1 MGKQSLSEASGGK
14 LWCAVTDMDQYLF
27 GQGTHYEIYKKLGAH
42 PAEYE
47 GEQGVYFAVWAPNA
61 KGVRVVGDFN
71 SWGSD
76 GYKMQR
82 LEPLGIYEVFIPG
95 LKPGNLYKYLIETK
109 KGDYLYKAD
118 PFAFYAEM
126 RPGTASR
133 IADIDHFTWSDER
146 WMEKRKDWNA
156 AESPMSIYEVH
167 PGSWRRHEHDADED
181 GYYNYREFAV
191 ELTKYVKEM
200 GYTHIELMGIAE
212 HPFDGSWGYQV
223 TGYFAPTSRHGS
235 PADFQYMMDYF
246 HKNNIGVILDWV
258 PAHFPRDAHGLA
270 NFDGTPL
277 YEHPDSRRG
286 EHPDWGT
293 KIFNYE
299 KSEVRNFLIANAL
312 YWLNHY
318 HVDGL
323 RVDAVA
329 SMLYLDYGK
338 RDGQWLPNKYGG
350 NQNLDAIWFFK
361 HLNSIIRGRKD
372 GSMIIA
378 EESTAWPGVTKDPDE
393 DGLGFTFKWNM
404 GWMNDFLEYMKL
416 DPYFRKD
423 NHNKMTFAMSY
434 AYSENYILVL
444 SHDEVVHLECS
455 MLNKMPGY
463 LVDKFANLRA
473 GYTFM
478 IGHPGKKLLFMG
490 NEFAQLR
497 EWSEDRELDWYLLDE
512 ERHRQMQNYV
522 KALLHLYRKYRC
534 LYELDDHWDGFQWI
548 NVDDCFRSIFSFVR
562 YSKSKRKSLLFVM
575 NFTPMEYP
583 DYRVGVPKKKNYRL
597 VLDGDAAEF
606 GGNGREKPEF
616 FEAKKGACD
625 NQPYYLEYPLSPC
638 GVAVFEF

>member
-1 MGKQSLSEASGGK
+1 MEKKEERP
-14 LWCAVTDMDQYLF
+14 WCMITEMDQYLF

-42 PAEYE
+42 LTEYE
-47 GEQGVYFAVWAPNA
+47 GEKGVYFAVWAPHA
-61 KGVRVVGDFN
+61 KGVRVVGEFN
-71 SWGSD
+71 CWGSD
-76 GYKMQR
+76 GYRMNR
-82 LEPLGIYEVFIPG
+82 LEPLGIYEVFVPG
-95 LKPGNLYKYLIETK
+95 LEEGCMYKYLIETEK
-109 KGDYLYKAD
+109 RDYLYKAD
-118 PFAFYAEM
+118 PFAFYAEK

-133 IADIDHFTWSDER
+133 VADISGFTWHDDR
-146 WMEKRKDWNA
+146 WMTKRAGWNA

-167 PGSWRRHEHDADED
+167 PGSWKRHPHEEDED
-181 GYYNYREFAV
+181 GFYNYRELAE
-191 ELTKYVKEM
+191 ELTEYIKKM

-223 TGYFAPTSRHGS
+223 TGYFAPTSRYGT
-235 PADFQYMMDYF
+235 PEDFQYMIDYF
-246 HKNNIGVILDWV
+246 HKHNIGVILDWV

-270 NFDGTPL
+270 NFDGEAL

-312 YWLNHY
+312 FWLGEY

-338 RDGQWLPNKYGG
+338 QDGQWLPNKYGG
-350 NQNLDAIWFFK
+350 NENLDAVWFFK
-361 HLNSIIRGRKD
+361 HLNSIIHGRGD

-378 EESTAWPGVTKDPDE
+378 EESTAWPGVTKDVD
-393 DGLGFTFKWNM
+393 DGGLGFTFKWNM

-444 SHDEVVHLECS
+444 SHDEVVHLKCS

-463 LVDKFANLRA
+463 LDDKFANLKA

-478 IGHPGKKLLFMG
+478 FGHPGKKLLFMG
-490 NEFAQLR
+490 NEFAQLQ
-497 EWSEDRELDWYLLDE
+497 EWSEARELDWFLLKED
-512 ERHRQMQNYV
+512 RHLHMQNYV
-522 KALLHLYRKYRC
+522 RALLQLYKKYRC
-534 LYELDDHWDGFQWI
+534 LYELDDSWDGFQWI
-548 NVDDCFRSIFSFVR
+548 NADDSYRSIFSFVR
-562 YSKSKRKSLLFVM
+562 YSKTKRKNLLFVM
-575 NFTPMEYP
+575 NFTPMERP
-583 DYRVGVPKKKNYRL
+583 DYRVGVPKKKKYEL
-597 VLDGDAAEF
+597 VLDSDAEEY
-606 GGNGREKPEF
+606 GGSGRKRAKVYD
-616 FEAKKGACD
+616 AKKGSCD
-625 NQPYYLEYPLSPC
+625 NQKYYVEYPLSAY
-638 GVAVFEF
+638 GTAVFEF

>member
-1 MGKQSLSEASGGK
+1 
-14 LWCAVTDMDQYLF
+14 MDQYLF
-27 GQGTHYEIYKKLGAH
+27 RQGTHYEIYKKLGAH

-47 GEQGVYFAVWAPNA
+47 GEQGIYFAVWAPNA

-95 LKPGNLYKYLIETK
+95 LKAGNLYKYLIETK

-133 IADIDHFTWSDER
+133 IADIDHFIWSDER

-167 PGSWRRHEHDADED
+167 PGSWRRHEHDKDED

-378 EESTAWPGVTKDPDE
+378 EESTAWPGVTKDPEE

-444 SHDEVVHLECS
+444 SHDEVVHLKCS

-522 KALLHLYRKYRC
+522 KVLLHLYRKYRC

-625 NQPYYLEYPLSPC
+625 NQPYYLEYPLSPY

>member
-1 MGKQSLSEASGGK
+1 MGKQSLSEASGGE

-146 WMEKRKDWNA
+146 WMEKRKSWNA
-156 AESPMSIYEVH
+156 AESPMSIYEEH
-167 PGSWRRHEHDADED
+167 PGSWRRHEHDEDED

-444 SHDEVVHLECS
+444 SHDEVVHLKCS

-534 LYELDDHWDGFQWI
+534 LYELDDHWEGFQWI

-575 NFTPMEYP
+575 NFTPMEYA

-606 GGNGREKPEF
+606 GGNGREKAEF

-625 NQPYYLEYPLSPC
+625 NQPYYLEYPLSPY

>member
-1 MGKQSLSEASGGK
+1 MEKKEERP
-14 LWCAVTDMDQYLF
+14 WCMITEMDQYLF

-42 PAEYE
+42 LTEYE
-47 GEQGVYFAVWAPNA
+47 GEKGVYFAVWAPHA
-61 KGVRVVGDFN
+61 KGVRVVGEFN
-71 SWGSD
+71 CWGSD
-76 GYKMQR
+76 GYRMNR
-82 LEPLGIYEVFIPG
+82 LEPLGIYEVFVPG
-95 LKPGNLYKYLIETK
+95 LEEGCMYKYLIETE

-118 PFAFYAEM
+118 PFAFYAEK

-133 IADIDHFTWSDER
+133 VADISGFTWHDDR
-146 WMEKRKDWNA
+146 WMTKRAGWNA

-167 PGSWRRHEHDADED
+167 PGSWKRHPHEEDED
-181 GYYNYREFAV
+181 GFYNYRELAA
-191 ELTKYVKEM
+191 ELTEYIKKM

-223 TGYFAPTSRHGS
+223 TGYFAPTSRYGT
-235 PADFQYMMDYF
+235 PEDFQYMIDYF
-246 HKNNIGVILDWV
+246 HKHNIGVILDWV

-270 NFDGTPL
+270 NFDGEAL

-312 YWLNHY
+312 FWLGEY
-318 HVDGL
+318 HIDGL

-338 RDGQWLPNKYGG
+338 QDGQWLPNKYGG
-350 NQNLDAIWFFK
+350 NENLDAVWFFK
-361 HLNSIIRGRKD
+361 HLNSIIHGRGD

-378 EESTAWPGVTKDPDE
+378 EESTAWPGVTKDVD
-393 DGLGFTFKWNM
+393 DGGLGFTFKWNM

-444 SHDEVVHLECS
+444 SHDEVVHLKCS

-463 LVDKFANLRA
+463 LDDKFANLKA

-478 IGHPGKKLLFMG
+478 FGHPGKKLLFMG

-497 EWSEDRELDWYLLDE
+497 EWSEERELDWFLLKED
-512 ERHRQMQNYV
+512 RHLHMQNYV
-522 KALLHLYRKYRC
+522 RALLQLYKKYRC
-534 LYELDDHWDGFQWI
+534 LYELDDSWDGFQWI
-548 NVDDCFRSIFSFVR
+548 NADDSYRSIFSFVR
-562 YSKSKRKSLLFVM
+562 YSKTKRKNLLFVM
-575 NFTPMEYP
+575 NFTPMERP
-583 DYRVGVPKKKNYRL
+583 DYRVGVPKKKKYEL
-597 VLDGDAAEF
+597 VLDSDAEEY
-606 GGNGREKPEF
+606 GGSGRKRAKVYD
-616 FEAKKGACD
+616 AKKGSCD
-625 NQPYYLEYPLSPC
+625 NQKYYVEYPLSAY
-638 GVAVFEF
+638 GTAVFEF